1 MMNKLHFQP
10 VTDTVSVGCNAAVV
24 PIMPRVCAYVPMCLC
39 AYVPIMPR
47 VCEGS
52 AVFNDEQASDQR
64 RRGDEGGPAR
74 RRSQCR

>member
-39 AYVPIMPR
+39 AYNATCV
-47 VCEGS
+47 
-52 AVFNDEQASDQR
+52 
-64 RRGDEGGPAR
+64 
-74 RRSQCR
+74 